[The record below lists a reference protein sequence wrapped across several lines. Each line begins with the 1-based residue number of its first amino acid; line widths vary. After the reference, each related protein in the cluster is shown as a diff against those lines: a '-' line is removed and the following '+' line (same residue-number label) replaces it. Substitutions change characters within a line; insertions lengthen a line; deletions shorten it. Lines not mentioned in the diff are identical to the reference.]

1 MSEDFEIR
9 NMNMKPGTTLK
20 IKGRIPDDA
29 NSFAINLGQGSDEL
43 NLHFNPRFT
52 ESIIVCNTKDGSSW
66 GQEQRDNHQCFTPG
80 SEVKVRSKGKAV
92 WRRCQGEG
100 PKGRACSPGH
110 ACWQCLCH
118 QALPWPIPRASC
130 LLDTLPNSPTGDHNL

>member
-80 SEVKVRSKGKAV
+80 SEVKVTITFESDKFNV
-92 WRRCQGEG
+92 ML
-100 PKGRACSPGH
+100 PDGH
-110 ACWQCLCH
+110 RL
-118 QALPWPIPRASC
+118 
-130 LLDTLPNSPTGDHNL
+130 TFPNRLGHNHLSYLSVQNGFKVSSFKFEE